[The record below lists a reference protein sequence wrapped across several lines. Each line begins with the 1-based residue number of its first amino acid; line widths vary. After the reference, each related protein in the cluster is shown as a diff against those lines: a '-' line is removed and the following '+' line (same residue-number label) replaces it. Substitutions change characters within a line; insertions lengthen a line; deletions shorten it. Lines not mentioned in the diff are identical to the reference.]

1 VYDSIGEMM
10 EVIDELKA
18 RRQQRADRGQTR
30 NGDIIKLE
38 NANVRT
44 PDNKRVLFNN
54 LNFEVKRNQS
64 LLITGASGVG
74 KSSLLRVLG
83 GLWPIE
89 SGGTLTKPEKIG
101 ADGVFFV
108 PQRPYTTK
116 GTLRE
121 QIVYPHLVD
130 AELRAMKGHEEK
142 VDRILKQVG
151 LSYLKQRWG
160 LDVEADWSDSLSGG
174 EQQRLGFA
182 RLFYHQP
189 AFAIMDESTSAL
201 DVELEAK
208 CMTECQSLGISM
220 ISVAHRPS
228 LFAYHNLNLHVCSLF
243 SSVDLLRKYEY
254 CVIA

>member
-1 VYDSIGEMM
+1 ML
-10 EVIDELKA
+10 EVIDDLKA
-18 RRQQRADRGQTR
+18 RRQSQNERGQTH
-30 NGDIIKLE
+30 NGASIKLE
-38 NANVRT
+38 NATVRT
-44 PDNKRVLFNN
+44 PDNKRVLFNR
-54 LNFEVKRNQS
+54 LNFEVRRRES

-101 ADGVFFV
+101 SEGILFV

-121 QIVYPHLVD
+121 QIVYPETVEP
-130 AELRAMKGHEEK
+130 ELKSVKGHEER
-142 VDRILKQVG
+142 VDNVLKQVG

-160 LDVEADWSDSLSGG
+160 LDVEADWSELLSGG

-182 RLFYHQP
+182 RVFYHKP

-201 DVELEAK
+201 DMELEHQ
-208 CMTECQSLGISM
+208 CMTACQSMGIAM

-228 LFAYHNLNLHVCSLF
+228 LFAYHNINLHVCTYYSSL
-243 SSVDLLRKYEY
+243 
-254 CVIA
+254 